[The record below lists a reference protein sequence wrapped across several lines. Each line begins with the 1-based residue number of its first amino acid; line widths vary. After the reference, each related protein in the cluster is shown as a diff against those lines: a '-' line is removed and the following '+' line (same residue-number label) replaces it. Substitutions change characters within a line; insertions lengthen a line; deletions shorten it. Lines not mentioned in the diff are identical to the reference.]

1 VRDPSGWAGRRPP
14 ADDGGVPSDA
24 TPVVSPIASGDR
36 DWVAETLV
44 REWTSTSVAR
54 LGELVEAAELPG
66 HLATLAGRR
75 VGLVLVDV
83 RHREYEVVAISTS
96 EPRRGVGRALMEC
109 CFAEA
114 RAAGCRRVWLVTTNN
129 NITAIA
135 FYQRLGMDLRAL
147 HRHALRVSRE
157 LKATIPERDADG
169 VRIDHELEFEVLLE
183 D

>member
-1 VRDPSGWAGRRPP
+1 M
-14 ADDGGVPSDA
+14 
-24 TPVVSPIASGDR
+24 
-36 DWVAETLV
+36 V

-96 EPRRGVGRALMEC
+96 EPRRGVGRALMER

-114 RAAGCRRVWLVTTNN
+114 RDTGCRRVWLVTTNN

>member
-1 VRDPSGWAGRRPP
+1 M
-14 ADDGGVPSDA
+14 
-24 TPVVSPIASGDR
+24 
-36 DWVAETLV
+36 V

-96 EPRRGVGRALMEC
+96 EPRRGVGRALMDR

-114 RAAGCRRVWLVTTNN
+114 RDTGCRRVWLVTTNN

-157 LKATIPERDADG
+157 LKATIPERDAAG

-183 D
+183 H